1 MKDYIKIHLTSS
13 AKPVLTKMSLKGME
27 EKLPADKFLRVH
39 KSYIVAADKIT
50 VIKRDLLYVDD
61 HEIPVSDFY
70 KENLSKITNR

>member
-1 MKDYIKIHLTSS
+1 
-13 AKPVLTKMSLKGME
+13 MSLKGME